1 MIYQLV
7 WNNEVIDTATTKFQ
21 AISLQRE
28 YSIAFNDSNIQ
39 IIKVR
44 A

>member
-7 WNNEVIDTATTKFQ
+7 WKNEVIDTATTKFQ